1 MEKKYIVIIY
11 QDDVPEYTIDE
22 QFVDE
27 EKAKQAGE
35 EALEEIRNEIKDKK
49 DKGLSYDTGVFS
61 YQIVELDQ

>member
-11 QDDVPEYTIDE
+11 QDDVPVYTIDE

-35 EALEEIRNEIKDKK
+35 EALEEIMSEIKDKE
-49 DKGLSYDTGVFS
+49 DSGLSYDTGVFS
-61 YQIVELDQ
+61 YQVVELDQ